1 MSILNVGQ
9 MDKQKRLRT
18 KGRAMRVTTRI
29 HLPMSCRP
37 SIIPDVKVSP
47 CQKKEITD
55 TLTFYYVTTA

>member
-1 MSILNVGQ
+1 

-18 KGRAMRVTTRI
+18 KGRAMRVATRI